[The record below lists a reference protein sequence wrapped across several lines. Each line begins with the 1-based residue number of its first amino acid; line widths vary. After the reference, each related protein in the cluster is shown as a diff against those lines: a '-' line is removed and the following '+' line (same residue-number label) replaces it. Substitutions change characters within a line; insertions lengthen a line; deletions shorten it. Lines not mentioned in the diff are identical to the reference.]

1 MIYAIHI
8 LTIPLAIIYSHLTEW
23 FIHKYILHGLGKRK
37 DNFWSFHWHAHHK
50 KCRKNNFYDVDY
62 LDDWQG
68 PPLREKL
75 GLFLLILLHSP
86 LVIYAPLFFITLI
99 FCAVRYYKV
108 HKYAHLNPIWGKIFL
123 TWHHDHHMGKD
134 QDANWGVTVE
144 WVDKL
149 LGTRKK
155 NAKIKKEESI

>member
-1 MIYAIHI
+1 MKKNI
-8 LTIPLAIIYSHLTEW
+8 LQERFQQLAGIKPLYEQ
-23 FIHKYILHGLGKRK
+23 
-37 DNFWSFHWHAHHK
+37 SFDDRLKAAGGFSDEEFDDITS
-50 KCRKNNFYDVDY
+50 RDPGDPFPQDDIDY

-86 LVIYAPLFFITLI
+86 LVMYAPLFFITLI

-108 HKYAHLNPIWGKIFL
+108 HKYAHLNPLWGKIFL
-123 TWHHDHHMGKD
+123 PWHYDHHMGKD
-134 QDANWGVTVE
+134 QDTNWGVTIE

-149 LGTRKK
+149 FGTRKK
-155 NAKIKKEESI
+155 HIKTKKRN